1 MDREGVS
8 AAMQLQLSLKTD
20 SELLQHGA
28 RGELPAGAIAG
39 GKVLSVPELSKG
51 KVRQAGPGSG
61 SG

>member
-1 MDREGVS
+1 MEP
-8 AAMQLQLSLKTD
+8 
-20 SELLQHGA
+20 
-28 RGELPAGAIAG
+28 GESFLPGAIAG